1 MWIKPNNL
9 DLESEDALGI
19 EEEKWSDEERENYYL
34 YNLSKTLD
42 LDIDEQTINIL
53 QKNYPNKTRKEI
65 IESLYRQK
73 DYGVVFY
80 HQHEWI
86 SGELI
91 KKYLL
96 LDEYDSDVVKI
107 TIDTP
112 EKHDCNLVELTP
124 ELCEKAYRWHR
135 GDRSYASHLINREDY
150 LWENKTSKLTIVGK
164 WECELDEY
172 WNKIWEPFFFII
184 TSFRWDGS
192 AQREP
197 RYEWYQWNENDVD
210 AMKYW
215 MTHALIVEEHEII
228 HKLEELPP
236 RLLVMEEWIEK

>member
-1 MWIKPNNL
+1 
-9 DLESEDALGI
+9 
-19 EEEKWSDEERENYYL
+19 
-34 YNLSKTLD
+34 
-42 LDIDEQTINIL
+42 
-53 QKNYPNKTRKEI
+53 
-65 IESLYRQK
+65 
-73 DYGVVFY
+73 
-80 HQHEWI
+80 
-86 SGELI
+86 
-91 KKYLL
+91 L